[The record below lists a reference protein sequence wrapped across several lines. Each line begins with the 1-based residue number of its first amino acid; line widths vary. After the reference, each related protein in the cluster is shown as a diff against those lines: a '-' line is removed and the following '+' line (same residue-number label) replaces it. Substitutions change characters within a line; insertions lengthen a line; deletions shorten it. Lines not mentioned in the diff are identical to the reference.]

1 MTKYVMV
8 IDLQRCSGC
17 GACIITCKN
26 ENNLTE
32 GISWSSKINKTVGTF
47 PNARYEYIPT
57 LCNHCEHAPCIKG
70 CPTKAMHKIEGN
82 ITMHDPDI
90 CIGCRYCMARCP
102 YGIISF
108 NWEKPHKFWKDE
120 EEIINDGTSA
130 PAEIVKKSGGTVI
143 PYYNP
148 ERDETL
154 PGIRPKGVVEKCTFC
169 DHRVRKGE
177 LPYCVTS
184 CPANARI
191 FGDIDD
197 PNSKVSELI
206 GKYQTTRLREELGT
220 EPAVYYIRS
229 FKSAS
234 YDKSKGGL

>member
-1 MTKYVMV
+1 MTQYAMV

-32 GISWSSKINKTVGTF
+32 GIFWSSKINKTVGTF
-47 PNARYEYIPT
+47 PNVRYEYIPT
-57 LCNHCEHAPCIKG
+57 LCNHCEKAPCVKG
-70 CPTKAMHKIEGN
+70 CPTSAMHKIEGN

-90 CIGCRYCMARCP
+90 CIGCKYCMARCP

-108 NWEKPHKFWKDE
+108 NLEKPHKFWKDDE
-120 EEIINDGTSA
+120 EVINDGTSTA
-130 PAEIVKKSGGTVI
+130 SEVVEKSGGTAI

-148 ERDETL
+148 ARDETL

-169 DHRVRKGE
+169 DHRVKKGE
-177 LPYCVTS
+177 LPYCVNS

-206 GKYQTTRLREELGT
+206 GKFQTTRLREELGT
-220 EPAVYYIRS
+220 KPMVYYIRS